1 VQRSGLWIVYILITS
16 VGMVALYTIFNAGSP
31 DSLLREFLPDP
42 RLDVYV
48 AMASS
53 FVVFLLGFIVFYTR
67 DREGFKNLVK
77 QNGKTIRKFRKKKK
91 SENEIADSI
100 LAAMGSEKGYK
111 HDLARKKL
119 LIALSEFK

>member
-1 VQRSGLWIVYILITS
+1 MQRFGLWIVYILITAI
-16 VGMVALYTIFNAGSP
+16 GMVALYTIFNAGSP
-31 DSLLREFLPDP
+31 HSLLRQFLPDP
-42 RLDVYV
+42 RFDIYV

-53 FVVFLLGFIVFYTR
+53 FSVFILGFIVFYTR
-67 DREGFKNLVK
+67 DRESFKNLVR
-77 QNGKTIRKFRKKKK
+77 QNGETIRKFRKKRK
-91 SENEIADSI
+91 SEKEIADSI